1 MSHDDNELL
10 SVEALKWLKSVDYQS
25 KSHEERMTLISA
37 AKIAYPNSGD
47 EADPEFNF
55 FAALGLA

>member
-10 SVEALKWLKSVDYQS
+10 SMEALKWLKSVDYNN
-25 KSHEERMTLISA
+25 KSHEERMALIAA
-37 AKIAYPNSGD
+37 AKIAYPNKE
-47 EADPEFNF
+47 EADPAAAF